1 MITPYR
7 LGMAAAV
14 GTALVLLYGMGALGV
29 IGAGGRADLMY
40 FGVLGVLLI
49 GAVAA
54 RLRAPGMALALGVTA
69 LGPVAIAAIALIAGL
84 QDKEGASVVEIL
96 GLNAMFAAGFGL
108 SAWLFLRASDHTHER
123 PEDR

>member
-7 LGMAAAV
+7 LGMTVAV

-40 FGVLGVLLI
+40 FGVLGIGVV
-49 GAVAA
+49 GAVVA
-54 RLRAPGMALALGVTA
+54 RLRAPGMALALAATA
-69 LGPVAIAAIALIAGL
+69 LGPVVVAAVALTAGL
-84 QDKEGASVVEIL
+84 HDNEGASVAEIL

-108 SAWLFLRASDHTHER
+108 SAWLFQRAAGHTDER
-123 PEDR
+123 PEVR